1 MRLKIGGRLYL
12 LLALFG
18 LGVGTLASGLIWI
31 QNSRAAEARQR
42 ELAALVDVAMGVLD
56 THQKLAA
63 AGMMPVADAKQ
74 RALSILAGMRYRG
87 DEYFFVMD
95 SDLTLLMN
103 PAVPQLVGKPMNDVK
118 DANGVLFNREMQRQT
133 REGGVARV
141 AYVWPKPGSSVP
153 IGKLS
158 VAKPYVPWGLI
169 VGTGVYNDDLDA
181 DLWKAVTQTTLAT
194 GVLLVLLALMAFMTS
209 RGIVRPMGRLAED
222 ADRLAGGDTA
232 VAFEEATRSDE
243 IGRIAVAV
251 AKFRDTVIEQQ
262 RLAAEFADEVT
273 ARNARNARIEA
284 AVEGFRASVNE
295 VVSDVGQNASA
306 MRDVATALT
315 GLSADAAKQAV
326 SASGTSE
333 QTAGNVQT
341 VASASEELA
350 SSIQEIS
357 RQVQQA
363 SVVVRRTGEATEK
376 SMTDI
381 EMLAAAGQRIG
392 AVVDLIQA
400 IAAQTNLLA
409 LNATI
414 EAARA
419 GDSGR
424 GFAVVAQEVKSLA
437 AQTAKATEEI
447 AQQVAGIQASTK
459 AAVEAS
465 RNVASSMKEIDA
477 VTATVAGAIEEQG
490 AATREISQN
499 VQMASQGT
507 RALADNISAVNA
519 AIGETNRSAD
529 QVLTAAGSVG
539 RAVDKLADE
548 VEQFFMVL
556 RTGPMDRRVGDD
568 PSYRGP
574 ERRKGRDG
582 AAARAA

>member
-1 MRLKIGGRLYL
+1 MHLKIGGRLYL
-12 LLALFG
+12 LLALFALG
-18 LGVGTLASGLIWI
+18 LGMLTGGLIWF
-31 QNSRAAEARQR
+31 QKSRAVEARQR
-42 ELAALVDVAMGVLD
+42 ELAGLVDVAVGVLD

-63 AGMMPVADAKQ
+63 AGTMSLADARQ
-74 RALSILAGMRYRG
+74 RALAVLAGMRYRG

-95 SDLTLLMN
+95 SNLVLMMN
-103 PAVPQLVGKPMNDVK
+103 PAATQLVGKSMTDVK
-118 DANGVLFNREMQRQT
+118 DANGLLFNREIQRQIKD
-133 REGGVARV
+133 GGVASV

-158 VAKPYVPWGLI
+158 VAKPYAPWGYI
-169 VGTGVYNDDLDA
+169 VGTGVYNDDLEA
-181 DLWKAVTQTTLAT
+181 DLWKVATQTALAT
-194 GVLLVLLALMAFMTS
+194 AVVLMLLAAMAFMTS

-251 AKFRDTVIEQQ
+251 SKFRDTVIEQQ
-262 RLAAEFADEVT
+262 RLAAEFADEVK
-273 ARNARNARIEA
+273 ARNERNARIET

-295 VVSDVGQNASA
+295 VVCDVGQNASA

-326 SASGTSE
+326 SASATSE

-363 SVVVRRTGEATEK
+363 STVVRRTGEATEK

-381 EMLAAAGQRIG
+381 EALAAAGQRIG

-419 GDSGR
+419 GEAGK

-447 AQQVAGIQASTK
+447 AQQVAGIQASTR

-465 RNVASSMKEIDA
+465 RNVAASMKEIDA

-499 VQMASQGT
+499 VQMASHGT

-529 QVLTAAGSVG
+529 QVLTASGSVG

-568 PSYRGP
+568 PSYKGP
-574 ERRKGRDG
+574 ERRKDRGG
-582 AAARAA
+582 AAAQAA

>member
-1 MRLKIGGRLYL
+1 
-12 LLALFG
+12 
-18 LGVGTLASGLIWI
+18 
-31 QNSRAAEARQR
+31 
-42 ELAALVDVAMGVLD
+42 
-56 THQKLAA
+56 
-63 AGMMPVADAKQ
+63 
-74 RALSILAGMRYRG
+74 
-87 DEYFFVMD
+87 
-95 SDLTLLMN
+95 
-103 PAVPQLVGKPMNDVK
+103 
-118 DANGVLFNREMQRQT
+118 
-133 REGGVARV
+133 
-141 AYVWPKPGSSVP
+141 
-153 IGKLS
+153 
-158 VAKPYVPWGLI
+158 
-169 VGTGVYNDDLDA
+169 
-181 DLWKAVTQTTLAT
+181 
-194 GVLLVLLALMAFMTS
+194 MAFMTS

-251 AKFRDTVIEQQ
+251 AKFRDTVIDQQ

-381 EMLAAAGQRIG
+381 EALAAAGQRIG

-556 RTGPMDRRVGDD
+556 RTGPMDRRVGED
-568 PSYRGP
+568 PGFRGP
-574 ERRKGRDG
+574 ERRKDRGV